1 MPSPK
6 AVAIVFLIYVTKFLA
21 SDGLAFHFSRIDGE
35 RATLIGCDDVALDGR
50 QISGHIGEKNP
61 WVPSAFRWKASVPAA
76 NFHRIDPLVARSRH
90 ADLVESAVAGERPVP
105 TDSEI
110 VLSWRRCI
118 GDYHVDPRSGTTPH
132 IITHTE
138 LALFKEPVSD
148 VLLHAREE
156 IDRLYAIV
164 RQGDYVV
171 LLCNREGI
179 AIQHRG
185 DETKAEEFK
194 HWGIWLGGVWSEQ
207 VEGTNGIGTAIVE
220 QRPVLV
226 QCGQHF
232 RTRHA
237 NLTCAG
243 APIFDADN
251 KLIAVLDAS
260 RIDLGRSDRTPGLV
274 LAAVTA
280 SVRAIEERLFRH
292 SFRRAWTIAAAL
304 PQTSGAG
311 LLLAVDDDQRV
322 VGADHV
328 AREVLGLDERDLVS
342 GKSLSAFFH
351 YDRSLFRRGDEQDSP
366 AQWTRLDSESAWN
379 VLLTP
384 PLRTS
389 KELRNSEYAMIHSR
403 PRLGT
408 LENLS
413 VEPIPAP
420 SRGGLSPAVTRR
432 VRDYIEGHLDE
443 KMRLDGLAALAGLS
457 TDHFA
462 RAFQQ
467 SVGVPPHTYLL
478 RRRLEHVEHMLR
490 ETHAP
495 LSEIALATGFS
506 DQSHLTRHFR
516 RWSGMSPRQVRWTE
530 GNPLRTT

>member
-1 MPSPK
+1 M
-6 AVAIVFLIYVTKFLA
+6 
-21 SDGLAFHFSRIDGE
+21 
-35 RATLIGCDDVALDGR
+35 
-50 QISGHIGEKNP
+50 
-61 WVPSAFRWKASVPAA
+61 
-76 NFHRIDPLVARSRH
+76 ARSRH
-90 ADLVESAVAGERPVP
+90 ADLVESAAAESPVQ
-105 TDSEI
+105 TDREV

-118 GDYHVDPRSGTTPH
+118 GDYHVDPRSRATPH
-132 IITHTE
+132 IITQTE
-138 LALFKEPVSD
+138 LTLFKEPVSD

-164 RQGDYVV
+164 RQEDYVV

-226 QCGQHF
+226 HCGQHF

-251 KLIAVLDAS
+251 KLIAVLDVS
-260 RIDLGRSDRTPGLV
+260 RIDLGRSDRTHGLA

-280 SVRAIEERLFRH
+280 SVRAIEERLFRR
-292 SFRRAWTIAAAL
+292 SFRRAWTIAVAP
-304 PQTSGAG
+304 PQTSGTG
-311 LLLAVDDDQRV
+311 LLLAIDGDQRV

-328 AREVLGLDERDLVS
+328 AREALGLDDRDLLS

-351 YDRSLFRRGDEQDSP
+351 YDRSLFRRGDEQDAP
-366 AQWTRLDSESAWN
+366 AQWIRVGPERAWN

-389 KELRNSEYAMIHSR
+389 KELRNSEYATIHSR
-403 PRLGT
+403 PRLST

-413 VEPIPAP
+413 AETIPTP

-432 VRDYIEGHLDE
+432 VCDYMEGHLDE
-443 KMRLDGLAALAGLS
+443 KIRLDGLAALTGLS

-462 RAFQQ
+462 RAFHQ

-506 DQSHLTRHFR
+506 DQSHLARHFR
-516 RWSGMSPRQVRWTE
+516 RWAGVSPSQVRWSE
-530 GNPLRTT
+530 GNTLHGKVTI

>member
-1 MPSPK
+1 
-6 AVAIVFLIYVTKFLA
+6 
-21 SDGLAFHFSRIDGE
+21 
-35 RATLIGCDDVALDGR
+35 
-50 QISGHIGEKNP
+50 
-61 WVPSAFRWKASVPAA
+61 VPAA
-76 NFHRIDPLVARSRH
+76 DLHTVDPLVTRSRH
-90 ADLVESAVAGERPVP
+90 TDLVESAVAAESSVQ
-105 TDSEI
+105 TNSEI
-110 VLSWRRCI
+110 VLSWRRCS
-118 GDYHVDPRSGTTPH
+118 GDYHVDPRSRATPH
-132 IITHTE
+132 IITQTE

-164 RQGDYVV
+164 RQEDYVV

-194 HWGIWLGGVWSEQ
+194 NWGIWLGGVWSEQ

-226 QCGQHF
+226 HCGQHF

-260 RIDLGRSDRTPGLV
+260 TIDMGPADRSHGLV

-292 SFRRAWTIAAAL
+292 SFRRAWTIAAAP

-311 LLLAVDDDQRV
+311 LLLAVDNDQCV
-322 VGADHV
+322 IGADHV
-328 AREVLGLDERDLVS
+328 AREALVLDEKDLLS
-342 GKSLSAFFH
+342 GRSLSAFFH

-366 AQWTRLDSESAWN
+366 AQWIRVDSESAWN
-379 VLLTP
+379 VLITP

-389 KELRNSEYAMIHSR
+389 KEQRNSEYATIHSR
-403 PRLGT
+403 PRLNA

-413 VEPIPAP
+413 AETIPTP
-420 SRGGLSPAVTRR
+420 SRGGLSPTVTRR
-432 VRDYIEGHLDE
+432 VCNYIEGHLDE
-443 KMRLDGLAALAGLS
+443 KIRLDGLAALTGLS

-462 RAFQQ
+462 RAFHQ
-467 SVGVPPHTYLL
+467 SVGVPPHMYLL

-506 DQSHLTRHFR
+506 DQSHLGRHFR
-516 RWSGMSPRQVRWTE
+516 RWAGVSPRQVRWSE
-530 GNPLRTT
+530 GNRFPTT

>member
-1 MPSPK
+1 
-6 AVAIVFLIYVTKFLA
+6 
-21 SDGLAFHFSRIDGE
+21 
-35 RATLIGCDDVALDGR
+35 
-50 QISGHIGEKNP
+50 
-61 WVPSAFRWKASVPAA
+61 
-76 NFHRIDPLVARSRH
+76 VARSSH
-90 ADLVESAVAGERPVP
+90 ADLVESALAAESPVP

-110 VLSWRRCI
+110 VPSWRRCI
-118 GDYHVDPRSGTTPH
+118 GDYHVDPRSSATPH
-132 IITHTE
+132 IITQTE
-138 LALFKEPVSD
+138 LTLFREPVND
-148 VLLHAREE
+148 VLFHAREE

-164 RQGDYVV
+164 RQEDYVV
-171 LLCNREGI
+171 LLCNREGV

-185 DETKAEEFK
+185 DEAKADEFK

-220 QRPVLV
+220 KRPVFV
-226 QCGQHF
+226 HCAQHF

-237 NLTCAG
+237 NLSCAG

-260 RIDLGRSDRTPGLV
+260 RIDLGRSDRTHGLV

-280 SVRAIEERLFRH
+280 SVHAIEERLFRH
-292 SFRRAWTIAAAL
+292 SFRRAWTIAAAP

-311 LLLAVDDDQRV
+311 FLLAVDDDQRV
-322 VGADHV
+322 VAADRV
-328 AREVLGLDERDLVS
+328 AREALSLDEKDLLS

-351 YDRSLFRRGDEQDSP
+351 YDRSLFRRGDEQDSS
-366 AQWTRLDSESAWN
+366 AQWIRVDSESAWN

-403 PRLGT
+403 PRLNT

-413 VEPIPAP
+413 AETISAP

-432 VRDYIEGHLDE
+432 VCDYIEGHLD
-443 KMRLDGLAALAGLS
+443 KKIRLDGLAALTGLS

-462 RAFQQ
+462 RAFHQ

-478 RRRLEHVEHMLR
+478 RRRLEQVEHMLKKTR
-490 ETHAP
+490 AP

-506 DQSHLTRHFR
+506 DQSHLARHFR
-516 RWSGMSPRQVRWTE
+516 RWAGVSPRQARWSE
-530 GNPLRTT
+530 GAPLRTT

>member
-1 MPSPK
+1 
-6 AVAIVFLIYVTKFLA
+6 
-21 SDGLAFHFSRIDGE
+21 
-35 RATLIGCDDVALDGR
+35 
-50 QISGHIGEKNP
+50 
-61 WVPSAFRWKASVPAA
+61 VPAA
-76 NFHRIDPLVARSRH
+76 GLHSIDPLVARSRH
-90 ADLVESAVAGERPVP
+90 ADLVEWAVAAESSVQA
-105 TDSEI
+105 DSEI
-110 VLSWRRCI
+110 VLSWRRSS
-118 GDYHVDPRSGTTPH
+118 GDYHVDPRSGATPH
-132 IITHTE
+132 IITQTE

-164 RQGDYVV
+164 RQEDYVV

-185 DETKAEEFK
+185 DEAKAEQFK

-220 QRPVLV
+220 QRPVFV
-226 QCGQHF
+226 HCGQHF

-237 NLTCAG
+237 NLSCAG
-243 APIFDADN
+243 APIFDAGN

-260 RIDLGRSDRTPGLV
+260 RIDLGQSDRTHGLV

-280 SVRAIEERLFRH
+280 SVRAIEERLFRN
-292 SFRRAWTIAAAL
+292 SFRRAWTIAAAS

-311 LLLAVDDDQRV
+311 LLLAVDNDQCV
-322 VGADHV
+322 IGADRLARV
-328 AREVLGLDERDLVS
+328 ALGLHERDLLS
-342 GKSLSAFFH
+342 GKSLSTLFH
-351 YDRSLFRRGDEQDSP
+351 YDRALFRRSNEQDSP

-379 VLLTP
+379 VLITP

-389 KELRNSEYAMIHSR
+389 KELRNSEYGMMHSR
-403 PRLGT
+403 PRLST

-413 VEPIPAP
+413 VEKIPAP
-420 SRGGLSPAVTRR
+420 SRGGLSPAVRRR
-432 VRDYIEGHLDE
+432 VCDYIEGHLDE
-443 KMRLDGLAALAGLS
+443 KIRLNGLAALTGLS

-462 RAFQQ
+462 RAFHQ

-478 RRRLEHVEHMLR
+478 RRRLEHVQHMLR

-495 LSEIALATGFS
+495 LSEIALTTGFS

-516 RWSGMSPRQVRWTE
+516 RWAGKSPRQVRWSE
-530 GNPLRTT
+530 GNPLGTR

>member
-1 MPSPK
+1 M
-6 AVAIVFLIYVTKFLA
+6 
-21 SDGLAFHFSRIDGE
+21 
-35 RATLIGCDDVALDGR
+35 
-50 QISGHIGEKNP
+50 
-61 WVPSAFRWKASVPAA
+61 PAA
-76 NFHRIDPLVARSRH
+76 DLHRIDPLETRSRH
-90 ADLVESAVAGERPVP
+90 ADLVESAVAAEGPVA
-105 TDSEI
+105 TDTEI

-118 GDYHVDPRSGTTPH
+118 GDYHVDPRSSATPH
-132 IITHTE
+132 IITQTE
-138 LALFKEPVSD
+138 LTHFKEPVSD

-164 RQGDYVV
+164 RQEDYVV
-171 LLCNREGI
+171 LLCNREGV

-185 DETKAEEFK
+185 DEAKAEEFK

-226 QCGQHF
+226 HCGQHF

-237 NLTCAG
+237 NLSCAG

-260 RIDLGRSDRTPGLV
+260 KIDLGRSDRTHGLV
-274 LAAVTA
+274 VAAVTA

-292 SFRRAWTIAAAL
+292 SFRRAWTIAAA
-304 PQTSGAG
+304 PPRTSGAG

-322 VGADHV
+322 VGADRL
-328 AREVLGLDERDLVS
+328 AREALGLDEKDLLS
-342 GKSLSAFFH
+342 GKSLSVFFH
-351 YDRSLFRRGDEQDSP
+351 YDRSLFRRGDEQDSS
-366 AQWTRLDSESAWN
+366 AQWIRLDSGSAWN
-379 VLLTP
+379 VLITP

-403 PRLGT
+403 PRLST

-413 VEPIPAP
+413 LETIPTP

-432 VRDYIEGHLDE
+432 VCDYIEGHLDE
-443 KMRLDGLAALAGLS
+443 KIRLDGLAARAGLS

-462 RAFQQ
+462 RAFHQ

-478 RRRLEHVEHMLR
+478 RRRLEHVERMLR
-490 ETHAP
+490 DTHAP
-495 LSEIALATGFS
+495 LSEIAQATGFS
-506 DQSHLTRHFR
+506 DQSHLARHFR
-516 RWSGMSPRQVRWTE
+516 RWAGMSPRQVRRSE
-530 GNPLRTT
+530 GNPILHNVTL

>member
-1 MPSPK
+1 
-6 AVAIVFLIYVTKFLA
+6 
-21 SDGLAFHFSRIDGE
+21 
-35 RATLIGCDDVALDGR
+35 
-50 QISGHIGEKNP
+50 
-61 WVPSAFRWKASVPAA
+61 VPAA
-76 NFHRIDPLVARSRH
+76 NLYRTDPLLARSRH
-90 ADLVESAVAGERPVP
+90 PDLVESAVAAESSVQ
-105 TDSEI
+105 TDNEI

-118 GDYHVDPRSGTTPH
+118 GDYHVDPRSRATPH
-132 IITHTE
+132 IITQTE
-138 LALFKEPVSD
+138 LTLFKEPVSD

-164 RQGDYVV
+164 RQEDYVV
-171 LLCNREGI
+171 LLCNREGV

-226 QCGQHF
+226 HCGQHF

-237 NLTCAG
+237 NLSCAG

-251 KLIAVLDAS
+251 KLIAVLDVS
-260 RIDLGRSDRTPGLV
+260 RIDLGRSDRTHGLV

-292 SFRRAWTIAAAL
+292 SFRRAWTIAAAP

-311 LLLAVDDDQRV
+311 LLLAIDDDQRV

-328 AREVLGLDERDLVS
+328 AREALGLDERNLLS
-342 GKSLSAFFH
+342 GRSLSAFFH
-351 YDRSLFRRGDEQDSP
+351 YDRSLFRRGDEQDFP
-366 AQWTRLDSESAWN
+366 AQWIRVDSESAWN
-379 VLLTP
+379 VLITP
-384 PLRTS
+384 PLRAS
-389 KELRNSEYAMIHSR
+389 KELRYSEYAMIHSR
-403 PRLGT
+403 PRLST

-413 VEPIPAP
+413 AETIPTP
-420 SRGGLSPAVTRR
+420 SRGGLSPAAARR
-432 VRDYIEGHLDE
+432 VCDYIERHLDE
-443 KMRLDGLAALAGLS
+443 KIRLNGLAALVGLS

-462 RAFQQ
+462 RAFHQ
-467 SVGVPPHTYLL
+467 SVGLPPHAYLL

-490 ETHAP
+490 ETHVP

-506 DQSHLTRHFR
+506 DQSHLGRHFR
-516 RWSGMSPRQVRWTE
+516 RWAGVSPRQIRWSE
-530 GNPLRTT
+530 GNPLPHNVTL

>member
-1 MPSPK
+1 M
-6 AVAIVFLIYVTKFLA
+6 
-21 SDGLAFHFSRIDGE
+21 
-35 RATLIGCDDVALDGR
+35 
-50 QISGHIGEKNP
+50 GEKNAR
-61 WVPSAFRWKASVPAA
+61 VPPAFHRKASVPAA
-76 NFHRIDPLVARSRH
+76 DLHRVDPLVTRSRH
-90 ADLVESAVAGERPVP
+90 ADLVESAVAAESLVP
-105 TDSEI
+105 TDTEI

-118 GDYHVDPRSGTTPH
+118 GDYHVDPRSSATPH
-132 IITHTE
+132 IITQTE
-138 LALFKEPVSD
+138 LTHFKEPVSD

-156 IDRLYAIV
+156 VDRLYAIV
-164 RQGDYVV
+164 RQADYVV
-171 LLCNREGI
+171 LLCNREGV

-185 DETKAEEFK
+185 DEAKAEEFK

-220 QRPVLV
+220 QRPVIV
-226 QCGQHF
+226 HCGQHF

-237 NLTCAG
+237 NLSCAG

-260 RIDLGRSDRTPGLV
+260 RIESGSSDRNHGLV

-292 SFRRAWTIAAAL
+292 SFRRAWTIAAAP

-322 VGADHV
+322 VGADRL
-328 AREVLGLDERDLVS
+328 AREALGLAERDLLS
-342 GKSLSAFFH
+342 GKSLLAFFH
-351 YDRSLFRRGDEQDSP
+351 YDRSLFRRGDEQDSS
-366 AQWTRLDSESAWN
+366 AQWLRVDSESAWN
-379 VLLTP
+379 VLITP

-389 KELRNSEYAMIHSR
+389 RELRNSEYAVIHSR
-403 PRLGT
+403 PRLST
-408 LENLS
+408 LENVS
-413 VEPIPAP
+413 VETIATP

-432 VRDYIEGHLDE
+432 VCDYIEGHLD
-443 KMRLDGLAALAGLS
+443 KKIRLDGLAARAGLS

-462 RAFQQ
+462 RAFHQ

-490 ETHAP
+490 DTHAP
-495 LSEIALATGFS
+495 LSEIAQATGFS
-506 DQSHLTRHFR
+506 DQSHLARHFR
-516 RWSGMSPRQVRWTE
+516 RWAGMSPRQVRRSE
-530 GNPLRTT
+530 RNPLRTG

>member
-1 MPSPK
+1 
-6 AVAIVFLIYVTKFLA
+6 
-21 SDGLAFHFSRIDGE
+21 
-35 RATLIGCDDVALDGR
+35 
-50 QISGHIGEKNP
+50 
-61 WVPSAFRWKASVPAA
+61 VPAA
-76 NFHRIDPLVARSRH
+76 DLHRVDPLVARSRH
-90 ADLVESAVAGERPVP
+90 ADLVESAVAAASPVP
-105 TDSEI
+105 TDSEV

-118 GDYHVDPRSGTTPH
+118 GDYHVDPRSSATPH
-132 IITHTE
+132 IITQTE
-138 LALFKEPVSD
+138 LTLFKEPVSD

-164 RQGDYVV
+164 RQEDYVV
-171 LLCNREGI
+171 LLCNRDGV

-185 DETKAEEFK
+185 DEAKAAEFK

-237 NLTCAG
+237 NLSCAG

-260 RIDLGRSDRTPGLV
+260 RIDLGRSDRSHGLV

-280 SVRAIEERLFRH
+280 SVRAIEERLFRN
-292 SFRRAWTIAAAL
+292 SFRRAWSVAAAA
-304 PQTSGAG
+304 PQTNGAG

-322 VGADHV
+322 VGADHA
-328 AREVLGLDERDLVS
+328 AREALGLDERDLLS

-351 YDRSLFRRGDEQDSP
+351 YDRSLFRRGNEHDSP
-366 AQWTRLDSESAWN
+366 AQWIQVDSECAWN
-379 VLLTP
+379 VLITP

-389 KELRNSEYAMIHSR
+389 KELRNSEHAMIHSR
-403 PRLGT
+403 PRLST

-413 VEPIPAP
+413 AETIPTP

-432 VRDYIEGHLDE
+432 VCDYIEGHIDE

-462 RAFQQ
+462 RAFHR

-478 RRRLEHVEHMLR
+478 RRRLEHVEHLLR

-506 DQSHLTRHFR
+506 DQSHLARHFR
-516 RWSGMSPRQVRWTE
+516 RWAGVSPRQVRWSE
-530 GNPLRTT
+530 GNPFHAR

>member
-1 MPSPK
+1 
-6 AVAIVFLIYVTKFLA
+6 
-21 SDGLAFHFSRIDGE
+21 
-35 RATLIGCDDVALDGR
+35 
-50 QISGHIGEKNP
+50 
-61 WVPSAFRWKASVPAA
+61 VPAA
-76 NFHRIDPLVARSRH
+76 DFHRIDPLVARSRH
-90 ADLVESAVAGERPVP
+90 ADLVESAVAAESSVP

-110 VLSWRRCI
+110 VLSWRRCV
-118 GDYHVDPRSGTTPH
+118 GDYHVDPRSSATPH
-132 IITHTE
+132 IITQSE
-138 LALFKEPVSD
+138 LTLFKEPVSD

-164 RQGDYVV
+164 RQEDYVV
-171 LLCNREGI
+171 LLCNREGV

-185 DETKAEEFK
+185 DEAKAEEFK

-237 NLTCAG
+237 NLSCAG

-260 RIDLGRSDRTPGLV
+260 RIDLGRSDRTHGLV

-292 SFRRAWTIAAAL
+292 SFRRAWTIAAAP

-311 LLLAVDDDQRV
+311 LLLAIDDDQRV
-322 VGADHV
+322 VGADRV
-328 AREVLGLDERDLVS
+328 AREALGLDERNLLS
-342 GKSLSAFFH
+342 GRSLSAFFH
-351 YDRSLFRRGDEQDSP
+351 YDRALFRRSDEQDSP
-366 AQWTRLDSESAWN
+366 AQWIRVDSESAWN

-403 PRLGT
+403 PRLST

-413 VEPIPAP
+413 AETIPTP

-443 KMRLDGLAALAGLS
+443 KIRLDGLAALAGLS

-462 RAFQQ
+462 RAFHQ
-467 SVGVPPHTYLL
+467 SVGVPPHMYLL

-506 DQSHLTRHFR
+506 DQSHLARHFR
-516 RWSGMSPRQVRWTE
+516 RWSGMSPRQVRWTG
-530 GNPLRTT
+530 GNPLRTRNPMLKSNLATQGG

>member
-1 MPSPK
+1 M
-6 AVAIVFLIYVTKFLA
+6 
-21 SDGLAFHFSRIDGE
+21 H
-35 RATLIGCDDVALDGR
+35 
-50 QISGHIGEKNP
+50 
-61 WVPSAFRWKASVPAA
+61 AA
-76 NFHRIDPLVARSRH
+76 DLHRIEPLVAQSRH
-90 ADLVESAVAGERPVP
+90 AESAVAAESPVP
-105 TDSEI
+105 TDSET

-118 GDYHVDPRSGTTPH
+118 GDYHVDPASSATPH
-132 IITHTE
+132 IITQTE
-138 LALFKEPVSD
+138 LTLFKEPVSD

-164 RQGDYVV
+164 RQEDYVV

-194 HWGIWLGGVWSEQ
+194 RWGIWLGGVWSEQ

-226 QCGQHF
+226 HCGQHF

-237 NLTCAG
+237 NLSCAG
-243 APIFDADN
+243 APIFDAEN

-260 RIDLGRSDRTPGLV
+260 RIDLGGSDRTHGLV

-292 SFRRAWTIAAAL
+292 SFRRTWTIAAARPL
-304 PQTSGAG
+304 TSGAG
-311 LLLAVDDDQRV
+311 LLLAVDDDQRL
-322 VGADHV
+322 VGADRT
-328 AREVLGLDERDLVS
+328 AREVLSLAEKELLS

-351 YDRSLFRRGDEQDSP
+351 YDRSLFRRGDEQDSS
-366 AQWTRLDSESAWN
+366 AQWIRVDSQSAWN
-379 VLLTP
+379 ALITP

-403 PRLGT
+403 PRLST
-408 LENLS
+408 LENLPA
-413 VEPIPAP
+413 ETIPTP

-432 VRDYIEGHLDE
+432 VCDYIDGHLDE
-443 KMRLDGLAALAGLS
+443 KIRLDGLAALAGLS

-462 RAFQQ
+462 RAFHQ
-467 SVGVPPHTYLL
+467 SVGAPPHTYLL
-478 RRRLEHVEHMLR
+478 RRRLEHVERMLKD
-490 ETHAP
+490 THTP
-495 LSEIALATGFS
+495 LSEIAQATGFS
-506 DQSHLTRHFR
+506 DQSHLARHFR
-516 RWSGMSPRQVRWTE
+516 RWAGMSPRDVRWSE
-530 GNPLRTT
+530 GNPVVTR

>member
-1 MPSPK
+1 MLP
-6 AVAIVFLIYVTKFLA
+6 
-21 SDGLAFHFSRIDGE
+21 AFHR
-35 RATLIGCDDVALDGR
+35 
-50 QISGHIGEKNP
+50 
-61 WVPSAFRWKASVPAA
+61 KASGPAA
-76 NFHRIDPLVARSRH
+76 DLHRVDPLAALSRH
-90 ADLVESAVAGERPVP
+90 ADLVESAVAPESPVP
-105 TDSEI
+105 ADSEI
-110 VLSWRRCI
+110 VLSWRRCS
-118 GDYHVDPRSGTTPH
+118 GDYHVDPRSRATPH
-132 IITHTE
+132 IITKTE

-164 RQGDYVV
+164 RQEDYVV
-171 LLCNREGI
+171 LLCNREGV
-179 AIQHRG
+179 AIHHRG
-185 DETKAEEFK
+185 DEAKAEEFK

-237 NLTCAG
+237 NLSCAG
-243 APIFDADN
+243 APIFDAGN

-260 RIDLGRSDRTPGLV
+260 RIDLGRSDRTHGLV

-280 SVRAIEERLFRH
+280 AVRAIEERLFRH
-292 SFRRAWTIAAAL
+292 SFRRAWTIATAP

-322 VGADHV
+322 VGADRL
-328 AREVLGLDERDLVS
+328 AREALGLDDKDLLN
-342 GKSLSAFFH
+342 GKSLSAFFC
-351 YDRSLFRRGDEQDSP
+351 YDRSLFRRGDEQDSS
-366 AQWTRLDSESAWN
+366 AQWIRVDSETEWN
-379 VLLTP
+379 VLITP

-389 KELRNSEYAMIHSR
+389 KEVRNSEYAMIHSR
-403 PRLGT
+403 PRLST
-408 LENLS
+408 LESLS
-413 VEPIPAP
+413 AETIPTT

-432 VRDYIEGHLDE
+432 VCDYIEGHLDE

-462 RAFQQ
+462 RAFHQ
-467 SVGVPPHTYLL
+467 SVGVPPHAYLL

-490 ETHAP
+490 ATHAP

-506 DQSHLTRHFR
+506 DQSHLARHFR
-516 RWSGMSPRQVRWTE
+516 RWAGVSPRQVRWSE
-530 GNPLRTT
+530 GNPIRIT

>member
-1 MPSPK
+1 M
-6 AVAIVFLIYVTKFLA
+6 LA
-21 SDGLAFHFSRIDGE
+21 ADL
-35 RATLIGCDDVALDGR
+35 
-50 QISGHIGEKNP
+50 
-61 WVPSAFRWKASVPAA
+61 
-76 NFHRIDPLVARSRH
+76 HRIDPLVAQSRH
-90 ADLVESAVAGERPVP
+90 ADLVELAVAGGSPVQ
-105 TDSEI
+105 TDSET

-118 GDYHVDPRSGTTPH
+118 GDYHVDPGSKAIPH
-132 IITHTE
+132 IITQTE
-138 LALFKEPVSD
+138 LTLFKEPVSD

-164 RQGDYVV
+164 RQEDYVV

-237 NLTCAG
+237 NLSCAG

-260 RIDLGRSDRTPGLV
+260 RIDLGQSDRTHGLA

-280 SVRAIEERLFRH
+280 SVRAIEERLFRN
-292 SFRRAWTIAAAL
+292 SFRRAWTIAAAP
-304 PQTSGAG
+304 PQTNGGG

-328 AREVLGLDERDLVS
+328 AREALGLDERDLLS

-351 YDRSLFRRGDEQDSP
+351 HDRSLFRRGDEQDSP
-366 AQWTRLDSESAWN
+366 AQWIRADLESAWN
-379 VLLTP
+379 VLITP

-389 KELRNSEYAMIHSR
+389 KELRNSEHAMIHSR
-403 PRLGT
+403 PRLST

-413 VEPIPAP
+413 AETIPTP

-432 VRDYIEGHLDE
+432 VCDYIEGHLDE
-443 KMRLDGLAALAGLS
+443 KIRLDGLAALTGLS

-462 RAFQQ
+462 RAFHQ
-467 SVGVPPHTYLL
+467 SVGAPPHTYLL

-490 ETHAP
+490 KTHAP

-506 DQSHLTRHFR
+506 DQSHLARHFR
-516 RWSGMSPRQVRWTE
+516 RWAGVSPRQVRWSE
-530 GNPLRTT
+530 GNPFNTI

>member
-1 MPSPK
+1 
-6 AVAIVFLIYVTKFLA
+6 
-21 SDGLAFHFSRIDGE
+21 
-35 RATLIGCDDVALDGR
+35 
-50 QISGHIGEKNP
+50 
-61 WVPSAFRWKASVPAA
+61 VPAA
-76 NFHRIDPLVARSRH
+76 DLHRVDPLAARSRH
-90 ADLVESAVAGERPVP
+90 ADLVESAVAAESPVP

-110 VLSWRRCI
+110 VLSWRRCV
-118 GDYHVDPRSGTTPH
+118 GDYHVDPTSSATPN
-132 IITHTE
+132 IITQTE
-138 LALFKEPVSD
+138 LTLFKEPVSD

-164 RQGDYVV
+164 RQEDYVV

-185 DETKAEEFK
+185 DEAKAEEFK

-220 QRPVLV
+220 QRPVFV

-237 NLTCAG
+237 NLSCAG

-260 RIDLGRSDRTPGLV
+260 RIDLGRSDRTHGLV

-292 SFRRAWTIAAAL
+292 AFRRAWTIAAA
-304 PQTSGAG
+304 PPRTSGAG
-311 LLLAVDDDQRV
+311 LLLAIDDDQRV
-322 VGADHV
+322 VGADRV
-328 AREVLGLDERDLVS
+328 AREALGLDERNLLS
-342 GKSLSAFFH
+342 GRSLSTFFH
-351 YDRSLFRRGDEQDSP
+351 YDRVLFRRSDEQDSP
-366 AQWTRLDSESAWN
+366 TQWMRVDSESAWN
-379 VLLTP
+379 VLITP

-403 PRLGT
+403 PRLYT

-413 VEPIPAP
+413 VETISTP
-420 SRGGLSPAVTRR
+420 SRGGLSPAATRR

-443 KMRLDGLAALAGLS
+443 KIRLDGLAALTGLS

-462 RAFQQ
+462 RAFHQ

-506 DQSHLTRHFR
+506 DQSHLARHFR
-516 RWSGMSPRQVRWTE
+516 RWAGMSPRQVRWSE
-530 GNPLRTT
+530 RNPFCTT

>member
-1 MPSPK
+1 M
-6 AVAIVFLIYVTKFLA
+6 
-21 SDGLAFHFSRIDGE
+21 
-35 RATLIGCDDVALDGR
+35 
-50 QISGHIGEKNP
+50 
-61 WVPSAFRWKASVPAA
+61 
-76 NFHRIDPLVARSRH
+76 ARSRH
-90 ADLVESAVAGERPVP
+90 ADLVESAVTAESSVQ

-110 VLSWRRCI
+110 ALSWRRCS
-118 GDYHVDPRSGTTPH
+118 GDYHVDPESRATPH
-132 IITHTE
+132 IITQTE

-164 RQGDYVV
+164 RQEDYVV

-185 DETKAEEFK
+185 DEAKAEQFK

-226 QCGQHF
+226 RCGQHF

-237 NLTCAG
+237 NLSCAG

-251 KLIAVLDAS
+251 KLIAVLDVS
-260 RIDLGRSDRTPGLV
+260 RIDLGRSDCTHGLV

-292 SFRRAWTIAAAL
+292 SFRRAWTIAAAP

-322 VGADHV
+322 VGADHL
-328 AREVLGLDERDLVS
+328 AREALGLDERDLLR
-342 GKSLSAFFH
+342 GKSVAAFFH
-351 YDRSLFRRGDEQDSP
+351 YDRSLFRRSNDQDSP
-366 AQWTRLDSESAWN
+366 AQWMRVDSESAWN
-379 VLLTP
+379 VLITP

-389 KELRNSEYAMIHSR
+389 KELRNSEYAVIHSR
-403 PRLGT
+403 PRLST
-408 LENLS
+408 LESLS
-413 VEPIPAP
+413 AETIPTP
-420 SRGGLSPAVTRR
+420 SRGGLSPVVTRR
-432 VRDYIEGHLDE
+432 VCDYIEGHLDE

-457 TDHFA
+457 SDYFA
-462 RAFQQ
+462 RAFHQ

-506 DQSHLTRHFR
+506 DQSHLARHFR
-516 RWSGMSPRQVRWTE
+516 RWAGVSPRQVRWSE
-530 GNPLRTT
+530 GTPSAQRNAIRKNNLAT

>member
-1 MPSPK
+1 MRKEPLN
-6 AVAIVFLIYVTKFLA
+6 AA
-21 SDGLAFHFSRIDGE
+21 
-35 RATLIGCDDVALDGR
+35 C
-50 QISGHIGEKNP
+50 
-61 WVPSAFRWKASVPAA
+61 FRWKASVPAA
-76 NFHRIDPLVARSRH
+76 DLHRIDPLVARSRH
-90 ADLVESAVAGERPVP
+90 ADLVESAVAAEGSVQ

-110 VLSWRRCI
+110 VLSWRRCS
-118 GDYHVDPRSGTTPH
+118 GDYHVDPRSRATPH
-132 IITHTE
+132 IITQTE
-138 LALFKEPVSD
+138 LTLFKEPVSD

-164 RQGDYVV
+164 RQEDYVV
-171 LLCNREGI
+171 LLCNREGV

-185 DETKAEEFK
+185 DEAKAEEFK

-226 QCGQHF
+226 NCGQHF

-237 NLTCAG
+237 NLSCAG

-260 RIDLGRSDRTPGLV
+260 RIDLGRSDRTHGLV

-292 SFRRAWTIAAAL
+292 SFRRAWTIAAA
-304 PQTSGAG
+304 PQQTSGAG

-322 VGADHV
+322 VGADRV
-328 AREVLGLDERDLVS
+328 AREALGLAEKDLLS

-351 YDRSLFRRGDEQDSP
+351 YDRSVFRRGDEQDSP
-366 AQWTRLDSESAWN
+366 AQWIRVNSESSWN
-379 VLLTP
+379 VLITP

-389 KELRNSEYAMIHSR
+389 KELRNSEYATIHAR
-403 PRLGT
+403 PRLSA

-413 VEPIPAP
+413 AETIPTPI
-420 SRGGLSPAVTRR
+420 RGGLSPAVTRR
-432 VRDYIEGHLDE
+432 VCDHIEGHLDE
-443 KMRLDGLAALAGLS
+443 KIRLDGLAALAGLS

-462 RAFQQ
+462 RAFHQ

-490 ETHAP
+490 DTPAP

-506 DQSHLTRHFR
+506 DQSHLARHFR
-516 RWSGMSPRQVRWTE
+516 RWAGVSPRQVRWSE
-530 GNPLRTT
+530 GNPSTQRNPIGKNNLAT

>member
-1 MPSPK
+1 M
-6 AVAIVFLIYVTKFLA
+6 
-21 SDGLAFHFSRIDGE
+21 
-35 RATLIGCDDVALDGR
+35 
-50 QISGHIGEKNP
+50 
-61 WVPSAFRWKASVPAA
+61 PAA
-76 NFHRIDPLVARSRH
+76 DLHRIDPLVALSRH
-90 ADLVESAVAGERPVP
+90 ADIVESALAAEGPVQS
-105 TDSEI
+105 DSEI
-110 VLSWRRCI
+110 VLSWRRCN
-118 GDYHVDPRSGTTPH
+118 GDYHVDPRSRATPH
-132 IITHTE
+132 IITQTE
-138 LALFKEPVSD
+138 LALFKEPVND

-164 RQGDYVV
+164 RQEDYVV
-171 LLCNREGI
+171 LLCNREGV

-185 DETKAEEFK
+185 DEAKAEQFK

-220 QRPVLV
+220 QRPVFV
-226 QCGQHF
+226 HCGQHF

-237 NLTCAG
+237 NLSCAG
-243 APIFDADN
+243 APIFDAGN

-260 RIDLGRSDRTPGLV
+260 KIDMGQSHRTHGLV

-292 SFRRAWTIAAAL
+292 SFRRAWTIATT
-304 PQTSGAG
+304 PPRTSGAG
-311 LLLAVDDDQRV
+311 LLLAIDNDQCII
-322 VGADHV
+322 GADHV
-328 AREVLGLDERDLVS
+328 ARETLGLDERELLS

-351 YDRSLFRRGDEQDSP
+351 YDRSLFRRGDAEQDSL
-366 AQWTRLDSESAWN
+366 AQWARLDSESAWN
-379 VLLTP
+379 VSITP

-403 PRLGT
+403 PRLST
-408 LENLS
+408 LESLS
-413 VEPIPAP
+413 VEAIPAP

-432 VRDYIEGHLDE
+432 VCAYIEGHLDE
-443 KMRLDGLAALAGLS
+443 KIRLEGLAALTGLS

-462 RAFQQ
+462 RAFHQ
-467 SVGVPPHTYLL
+467 SVGAPPHTYLL

-506 DQSHLTRHFR
+506 DQSHLARHFR
-516 RWSGMSPRQVRWTE
+516 RWAGVSPSQVRWTE
-530 GNPLRTT
+530 GNPLRTA

>member
-1 MPSPK
+1 
-6 AVAIVFLIYVTKFLA
+6 
-21 SDGLAFHFSRIDGE
+21 
-35 RATLIGCDDVALDGR
+35 
-50 QISGHIGEKNP
+50 
-61 WVPSAFRWKASVPAA
+61 
-76 NFHRIDPLVARSRH
+76 VARSRH
-90 ADLVESAVAGERPVP
+90 ADVVESAVAGQSPVQ

-118 GDYHVDPRSGTTPH
+118 GDHHVDPRSSATPH
-132 IITHTE
+132 IITQTE
-138 LALFKEPVSD
+138 LTLFKEPVSD

-164 RQGDYVV
+164 RQEDYVV
-171 LLCNREGI
+171 LLCNREGV

-185 DETKAEEFK
+185 DEAKADEFK

-220 QRPVLV
+220 QRPVFV
-226 QCGQHF
+226 HCGQHF

-237 NLTCAG
+237 NLSCAG
-243 APIFDADN
+243 APIFDAGN

-260 RIDLGRSDRTPGLV
+260 RIDLGRSDRTHGLV

-292 SFRRAWTIAAAL
+292 SFRRAWTIAAA
-304 PQTSGAG
+304 PQQTSGAG

-322 VGADHV
+322 VGADRV
-328 AREVLGLDERDLVS
+328 AREALSLNERDLLS

-351 YDRSLFRRGDEQDSP
+351 CDRSLFRCGDEQDSQ
-366 AQWTRLDSESAWN
+366 ARWIRVDSESAWN
-379 VLLTP
+379 ALITP

-389 KELRNSEYAMIHSR
+389 KERRNSEYAMIHSR
-403 PRLGT
+403 PRLST

-413 VEPIPAP
+413 AQTIPTP
-420 SRGGLSPAVTRR
+420 SRGGLSPSVARR
-432 VRDYIEGHLDE
+432 VCDYIEGHLDE
-443 KMRLDGLAALAGLS
+443 KIRLDGLAALTGLS

-462 RAFQQ
+462 RAFHQ
-467 SVGVPPHTYLL
+467 SVGVPPHSYLL

-490 ETHAP
+490 KTSAP

-506 DQSHLTRHFR
+506 DQSHLARHFR
-516 RWSGMSPRQVRWTE
+516 RWAGVSPRQVRWTE